1 MSSRTLD
8 SRLARLRASDRFD
21 LRRARSLLWAA
32 SFSRSRD
39 RLFCFRAEEVRVA
52 SESRRR
58 LSWVMTFSRLGWEC
72 QSDDAARCM
81 NVLLTFPRR
90 SSSLA
95 SVVLS
100 SSVGFCG
107 MFGAEENC
115 E

>member
-8 SRLARLRASDRFD
+8 SRLARLRASERFD

-58 LSWVMTFSRLGWEC
+58 FSWMITFSRWAGAGLVSLTVRHGILYG
-72 QSDDAARCM
+72 SPPH
-81 NVLLTFPRR
+81 LL
-90 SSSLA
+90 
-95 SVVLS
+95 
-100 SSVGFCG
+100 
-107 MFGAEENC
+107 
-115 E
+115 

>member
-21 LRRARSLLWAA
+21 LSRARSLLWAA

-58 LSWVMTFSRLGWEC
+58 LSWVMTFSRYGGGGC
-72 QSDDAARCM
+72 
-81 NVLLTFPRR
+81 V
-90 SSSLA
+90 SLMMRD
-95 SVVLS
+95 
-100 SSVGFCG
+100 GI
-107 MFGAEENC
+107 
-115 E
+115 